1 MADRF
6 FEERIF
12 GVPWSVLV
20 VFALAVAVVY
30 IAIDM
35 GGAATGLRWM
45 LVRWGHP
52 VAWLLLALAAL
63 AMTKLTPLPA
73 TWAVALGAG
82 GGVAYLAFIGA
93 TLLGRG

>member
-1 MADRF
+1 VTGRF

-12 GVPWSVLV
+12 GVPWSALV

-30 IAIDM
+30 VAVDM
-35 GGAATGLRWM
+35 GVGATGLRWL

-73 TWAVALGAG
+73 AWAGPLGAA
-82 GGVAYLAFIGA
+82 GGVAYLAFLVA
-93 TLLGRG
+93 TLSGRG